1 MLSSHNFQVIAIP
14 ALYVYSVSTRGVAM
28 FNRVIF
34 FIAYKIALVLEI
46 EYCFQPVEQNIG
58 APGPLNYNDYLF
70 EIRIHYH
77 YHGDRPQSSS

>member
-14 ALYVYSVSTRGVAM
+14 ALYV
-28 FNRVIF
+28 NRVIF